1 VRPARSSPRLW
12 VARVALALAA
22 LAVCAACG
30 EAPATAT
37 LGGDVVARVGGA
49 ISIPAS
55 VVGRTAAE
63 SHVSRDEALEQLV
76 ADAVGAR
83 EALETGVDDRPGVRV
98 RARAALARCF
108 VERVKADSAAAG
120 PPTAAEMATLT
131 EEAWVELDH
140 PELRVAVHA
149 VVLVGKGQSST
160 EARRLADRILAA
172 VAPAKSPDEFL
183 ALADGPKAPGLEV
196 RVEVLPAV
204 AADGRARGGGTLDER
219 FVKAVFSLTKPGDQS
234 GVTESPFGYH
244 VIRLVERIPAYTMPL
259 AERVPLFTPEV
270 LSRRSKA
277 RLDAALAEAQKARTV
292 VISPAAQ
299 SLLDGLT
306 FASPASGAA
315 PRAEQ

>member
-1 VRPARSSPRLW
+1 MRPPPAPRRPGGAL
-12 VARVALALAA
+12 VALALLA
-22 LAVCAACG
+22 LAACG
-30 EAPATAT
+30 DTPAPAR

-63 SHVSRDEALEQLV
+63 SGVSRDEALEQLV

-83 EALETGVDDRPGVRV
+83 EALERGVDDRPEVRV
-98 RARAALARCF
+98 RARAALARSF
-108 VERVKADSAAAG
+108 VERMQADSAAAG
-120 PPTAAEMATLT
+120 PPTDAEVATLT

-149 VVLVGKGQSST
+149 VVLAAAGQSST
-160 EARRLADRILAA
+160 EARHLADRILAA
-172 VAPAKSPDEFL
+172 VGPATSADEFL
-183 ALADGPKAPGLEV
+183 SLADGPKAPGLEV
-196 RVEVLPAV
+196 RVEALPAV
-204 AADGRARGGGTLDER
+204 AADGRMRGGRLDER
-219 FVKAVFSLTKPGDQS
+219 FVKALFALRKPGDQS

-259 AERVPLFTPEV
+259 AERLPLFTPEV

-277 RLDAALAEAQKARTV
+277 RLDAALAEAQRSHAV

-306 FASPASGAA
+306 FASPAPGVAA
-315 PRAEQ
+315 PER

>member
-1 VRPARSSPRLW
+1 MRSAHSRAGRW
-12 VARVALALAA
+12 GALAA
-22 LAVCAACG
+22 TALLLVSACAACG
-30 EAPATAT
+30 STPAPAT

-55 VVGRTAAE
+55 VVQRTAAE

-83 EALETGVDDRPGVRV
+83 EALEKGVDDRPEVRV
-98 RARAALARCF
+98 RARAALARSF
-108 VERVKADSAAAG
+108 VERVQADSAAAG
-120 PPTAAEMATLT
+120 PPTAAEIATLT
-131 EEAWVELDH
+131 EEVWVELDH

-149 VVLVGKGQSST
+149 VVLTAEGQASA

-172 VAPAKSPDEFL
+172 VGPAKSADEFL
-183 ALADGPKAPGLEV
+183 SLADGPKAPGLEV

-204 AADGRARGGGTLDER
+204 AADGRMRGGRLDER
-219 FVKAVFSLTKPGDQS
+219 FVKALFTLGKAGDQS
-234 GVTESPFGYH
+234 GVTESAFGYH

-277 RLDAALAEAQKARTV
+277 RGSAASSIWSTRTAGMSTGAISTASSGWSILATPIAPT
-292 VISPAAQ
+292 PAPP
-299 SLLDGLT
+299 T
-306 FASPASGAA
+306 
-315 PRAEQ
+315 